1 MVQGKKGPQ
10 SRWGPGGLTLMRSD
24 ALPYCRT
31 WLEVVCAF
39 DDQYTIYNHSRAH
52 QECAYLAH
60 GTTIIVAQNGYDIN
74 FKSQNPNAYSGG

>member
-24 ALPYCRT
+24 ALPHCRN

-60 GTTIIVAQNGYDIN
+60 GTTIIVAQNGYDIT
-74 FKSQNPNAYSGG
+74 FKIQNPNAYSGG